1 MKMAIVAVAN
11 QLWVLQT
18 EMLLPQLH
26 AAVASVTV
34 LERALLLLQ
43 GYDIIWFGR

>member
-1 MKMAIVAVAN
+1 MKIAVVN
-11 QLWVLQT
+11 QLWVLQA
-18 EMLLPQLH
+18 ELLLPQLH

-34 LERALLLLQ
+34 LEKALLLLQ